1 MGGEFWIGIS
11 DGNKSK
17 EEKGLFQT
25 RTLNS
30 SHRNARMVDANDED
44 IDHRKMG

>member
-11 DGNKSK
+11 YGNKTK

-25 RTLNS
+25 RTLN
-30 SHRNARMVDANDED
+30 HFPQEYKDVDANDEE